1 MVEKSTKLFK
11 KTLAFLKTMYYN
23 LHCAFDEDTRYAP
36 LAQLVEHLT
45 LNQGVQ
51 GSSPWRCMKAS
62 FLTTWIVGDG
72 VFFVPYE
79 LRLAKKTVK

>member
-1 MVEKSTKLFK
+1 MVEKVQKLFK

-51 GSSPWRCMKAS
+51 GSSPWRCTKAS
-62 FLTTWIVGDG
+62 FLTTRIVGDG
-72 VFFVPYE
+72 VFFC
-79 LRLAKKTVK
+79 TM